1 VSPAVQPHESAFSYE
16 PRTIVCGPTHRWQ
29 IRCRLWNV
37 DAGPTPKE
45 RRQYILARSDSVMAD
60 TITHHVTEATLDAK
74 FEVLDTPHVTTT
86 DDTQTAEGQS

>member
-1 VSPAVQPHESAFSYE
+1 
-16 PRTIVCGPTHRWQ
+16 
-29 IRCRLWNV
+29 
-37 DAGPTPKE
+37 
-45 RRQYILARSDSVMAD
+45 MAD